1 MLKSNLKKIA
11 RPVVRKM
18 VAAAGVT
25 PPAPV
30 AVGPST
36 PVRDAPE
43 LLIDRAYIA
52 NRGNRW
58 ERRAYHQLASRIKQA
73 AIAERQR
80 LGAEYLKQHA
90 ADDDTAAV
98 TVDKVTGLG
107 SADISKNPLVR
118 IAVEEAQRIA
128 ATRDPAT
135 APSKGSLIY
144 LASSQEDFDD
154 NSALT
159 KLALSPV
166 LLRPITEYFG
176 MLPILWGFDIN
187 RASSNDIIDTSSHMY
202 HFDPEDTTQLKV
214 FIPLQDIDKETR
226 PFTALRADLSTRV
239 AESLK
244 YAIGRLTD
252 EQVHG
257 VVGPGHETSFLGP
270 TGSAAFCDTT
280 RCLHFGGRPGRNIR
294 DLIVFYYSVPTT
306 TWLPLHPGDGEP
318 RILIPHLTPKSDDPY
333 SAPLLGQ
340 ALV

>member
-1 MLKSNLKKIA
+1 MWKRRVKKLAA
-11 RPVVRKM
+11 RGVRKLSSIVGETAPVV
-18 VAAAGVT
+18 A
-25 PPAPV
+25 
-30 AVGPST
+30 GPST
-36 PVRDAPE
+36 RVRDEPAT
-43 LLIDRAYIA
+43 LLDRAYIA

-58 ERRAYHQLASRIKQA
+58 ERKAYHQLAARIKQG
-73 AIAERQR
+73 AIAERER
-80 LGAEYLKQHA
+80 LGAEYLKAHP
-90 ADDDTAAV
+90 ADETTRV

-107 SADISKNPLVR
+107 AADLSKNPLVQA
-118 IAVEEAQRIA
+118 AVEEAQRIA

-135 APSKGSLIY
+135 SPSKGSLIY

-154 NSALT
+154 NSALS

-187 RASSNDIIDTSSHMY
+187 RASSDDLIDTSSHMY

-214 FIPLQDIDKETR
+214 FIHLQDIDPQTR

-257 VVGPGHETSFLGP
+257 VIGAGHETSFVGP

-280 RCLHFGGRPGRNIR
+280 RCLHFGGRPGRNVR
-294 DLIVFYYSVPTT
+294 DLIVFYYSIPTT

-318 RILIPHLTPKSDDPY
+318 RILIPHLTPKADDPY